1 MTTEPPKCSLG
12 LKQLGSCPYGPLLS
26 LSWHTSDHRNLP
38 FHGEE
43 QRLFHLL
50 GPDAI
55 SHTIPTGK
63 LKYGAYCASVVS
75 PTLLLWNHS
84 KVPARCYLFYNAPVL
99 PELLQSTALATL
111 SAVLHP
117 VWNFFHPHKGL
128 LAWSK
133 SVLFTNNVL
142 LGLASWRARK
152 VKRQPTCDGVKSEFS
167 TMTWEALGRK
177 GKNKNTSDW
186 CCSCLW
192 ESNQDT
198 ATRNPCTAIM
208 SPPTLDI
215 YTISWC

>member
-1 MTTEPPKCSLG
+1 MELTV
-12 LKQLGSCPYGPLLS
+12 LLWS
-26 LSWHTSDHRNLP
+26 
-38 FHGEE
+38 
-43 QRLFHLL
+43 
-50 GPDAI
+50 
-55 SHTIPTGK
+55 
-63 LKYGAYCASVVS
+63 
-75 PTLLLWNHS
+75 LLLCCFETIAKSQQDATCFIMHQYFQNCFSLQHW
-84 KVPARCYLFYNAPVL
+84 PRFLQCCILFGIS
-99 PELLQSTALATL
+99 STL
-111 SAVLHP
+111 
-117 VWNFFHPHKGL
+117 HKGL

-177 GKNKNTSDW
+177 GKNKNTRDW